1 MIIDKSE
8 IQAKGMWKTFM
19 KEIFNNDSCFNQ
31 LINDLYQ
38 NFSFIPS
45 IPNKPPVCMAS
56 NLSVDLMVPFFSKS
70 IMA

>member
-31 LINDLYQ
+31 LMISIKISPSFRVFLINHRYVWQVIYLL
-38 NFSFIPS
+38 I
-45 IPNKPPVCMAS
+45 
-56 NLSVDLMVPFFSKS
+56 
-70 IMA
+70 